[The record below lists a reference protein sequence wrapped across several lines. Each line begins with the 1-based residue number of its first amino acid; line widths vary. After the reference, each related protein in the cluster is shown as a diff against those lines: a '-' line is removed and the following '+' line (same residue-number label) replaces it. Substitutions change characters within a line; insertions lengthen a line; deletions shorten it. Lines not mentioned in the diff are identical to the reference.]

1 MGEISGSKFHYDDYT
16 KTEPQALTQG
26 SFHYWEILLT
36 VLIKVVSLDC
46 DFQVPV

>member
-26 SFHYWEILLT
+26 SFHYWEINSANCTYQGSILGL
-36 VLIKVVSLDC
+36 
-46 DFQVPV
+46 